1 MNDRWRGAAGPLA
14 LAGLLC
20 AAVVAWQVVP
30 IVRSHGSRAV
40 GDGEHPAS
48 YGFDLRTCLVD
59 RAVLVGGKMPRDGVP
74 VLDTPR
80 LLTAAG
86 VDSLNA
92 AMRGK
97 YLVPSDRV
105 IGVVVDGAARA
116 YPVRVL
122 CWHEV
127 VNDTLGGAP
136 IAVAYNPLCDSA
148 AAFAV
153 ADGGDTL
160 RFGISG
166 LLWNSCHLLYDW
178 RPDRAGESLWSP
190 LQTRA
195 VAGPAA
201 AAGRALRG
209 LPLAVLRWDDWR
221 RLQPA
226 TTVVWPEPAL
236 RERYRRNPYGVYYGD
251 ERLRFPVAPIPAAG
265 GPLLKEP
272 VVAVEAGGQ
281 TRVYRLRDLARQAG
295 LAEGDLVWPESPG
308 GVAAALGGR
317 LAAAPAVWTT
327 VQGGATVRFEVRPE
341 PLTVLAADADNP
353 GRPLPTRQAFWFA
366 WHAQRPDDRPAGR
379 AGG

>member
-1 MNDRWRGAAGPLA
+1 MNDRWRGAAGPL
-14 LAGLLC
+14 LVAGLL
-20 AAVVAWQVVP
+20 AVVVVAWQVVP
-30 IVRSHGSRAV
+30 VLRSHGSRAV
-40 GDGEHPAS
+40 GDGEHPDT

-80 LLTAAG
+80 LVTAAG

-92 AMRGK
+92 IIRGK
-97 YLVPSDRV
+97 YLVSSDRV
-105 IGVVVDGAARA
+105 IGVVAGGVARA

-136 IAVAYNPLCDSA
+136 VVVAYNPLCDSA
-148 AAFAV
+148 AAFA
-153 ADGGDTL
+153 AAEGGDTL

-166 LLWNSCHLLYDW
+166 LLWNSCHLLYD
-178 RPDRAGESLWSP
+178 RRTERAAESLWSP
-190 LQTRA
+190 LQGRA
-195 VAGPAA
+195 VTGPAA
-201 AAGRALRG
+201 AAGRTLRG

-226 TTVVWPEPAL
+226 TTVLLPEPAL

-251 ERLRFPVAPIPAAG
+251 ERLRFPVAPPSPGADG
-265 GPLLKEP
+265 RLLKEP

-281 TRVYRLRDLARQAG
+281 TRVYALRDVARLAG
-295 LAEGDLVWPESPG
+295 LADGDLVWPDSPG

-327 VQGGATVRFEVRPE
+327 VQGGTTLRFAVRPE
-341 PLTVLAADADNP
+341 PLTALVADAERPD
-353 GRPLPTRQAFWFA
+353 RPLPVRQALRFA
-366 WHAQRPDDRPAGR
+366 WRAQRPEVPAG
-379 AGG
+379 GG

>member
-1 MNDRWRGAAGPLA
+1 MNDRWRGAAGPL
-14 LAGLLC
+14 LVAGLL
-20 AAVVAWQVVP
+20 AVVVVVWQVVP
-30 IVRSHGSRAV
+30 VLRSHGSRAM
-40 GDGEHPAS
+40 GDGEHPET

-59 RAVLVGGKMPRDGVP
+59 RAVLTGGRMPRDGVP

-80 LLTAAG
+80 LVTAAG

-92 AMRGK
+92 VMRGK
-97 YLVPSDRV
+97 YLVSSDRV
-105 IGVVVDGAARA
+105 IGVVSNGAARA

-127 VNDTLGGAP
+127 VNDTLGGVP

-148 AAFAV
+148 AAFAAV
-153 ADGGDTL
+153 GEGDTL

-166 LLWNSCHLLYDW
+166 LLWNSCHLLYD
-178 RPDRAGESLWSP
+178 RRAERAGESLWSP
-190 LQTRA
+190 LQGRA

-226 TTVVWPEPAL
+226 TTVLLPERAL

-251 ERLRFPVAPIPAAG
+251 ERLRFPVAPRPAADD
-265 GPLLKEP
+265 PRLKEP
-272 VVAVEAGGQ
+272 VVAVEAGGE
-281 TRVYRLRDLARQAG
+281 TRVYVLRDLARRAG
-295 LAEGDLVWPESPG
+295 LADGELVWPDSPG
-308 GVAAALGGR
+308 GVAAALGRR

-327 VQGGATVRFEVRPE
+327 VQGGATLRFEVRPE
-341 PLTVLAADADNP
+341 PLTVLVADADRP
-353 GRPLPTRQAFWFA
+353 GRPLPARQAFWFA
-366 WHAQRPDDRPAGR
+366 WHAQRPGDLPNGR
-379 AGG
+379 